1 MEIMRW
7 KIVDILPGQW
17 VRNTK
22 LKPKYKTTKYKN
34 SQRHKSEWK
43 PSDGNNEM
51 KDTAK
56 AA

>member
-7 KIVDILPGQW
+7 KVVDTARPAQR

-22 LKPKYKTTKYKN
+22 PDKLKPKPRNEKYKTT
-34 SQRHKSEWK
+34 QRHKSESK

-51 KDTAK
+51 KDS
-56 AA
+56 